1 MTPDWAT
8 RPVVGPQVEG
18 CSPRWATSDRRAYA
32 RPMNVEDAARR
43 WASTWEQAW
52 RAKDAAV
59 IAALYAEGATYRSHP
74 MREPEPGSALGYV
87 SREFARED
95 RIECRFGSPIA
106 SGDRAAVEWWATWV
120 EEGRQVTLAGATVL
134 RFDDVGRVVE
144 HVDYWVERDGRVEPF
159 ATWGA

>member
-1 MTPDWAT
+1 MGTDMGT
-8 RPVVGPQVEG
+8 G
-18 CSPRWATSDRRAYA
+18 
-32 RPMNVEDAARR
+32 M
-43 WASTWEQAW
+43 AW
-52 RAKDAAV
+52 RDAGA
-59 IAALYAEGATYRSHP
+59 IASVYAEGATYRSHP

-120 EEGRQVTLAGATVL
+120 EDGRHVTLAGATVL
-134 RFDDVGRVVE
+134 RFDEVGRVVE
-144 HVDYWVERDGRVEPF
+144 HVDYWVERDGRIEPF